1 MKSKIHIGKLIR
13 QKVEQRSLS
22 ITEFAKLINR
32 SRSDVYYIYD
42 CESIDIALLLQ
53 ISDVL
58 DFDFIEKYYCNSKT
72 KTTEFEYVLLTF
84 LQQEE
89 LPDTLPEKSVLLKKQ
104 NK

>member
-1 MKSKIHIGKLIR
+1 MIPKVHIGKLIK

-22 ITEFAKLINR
+22 ITEFAKLIHR

-58 DFDFIEKYYCNSKT
+58 DFDFIENYYCNSKT

-84 LQQEE
+84 LQEDE
-89 LPDTLPEKSVLLKKQ
+89 RPDTLPENSVLMKKT
-104 NK
+104 K